1 MTDSTF
7 VASPAASI
15 DNSAP
20 VQEEDS
26 ERAVLEGFLLDTLN
40 ADAVRSLSRNT
51 SGQVLSSSQG
61 LISLSNGSGLTANV
75 AYDLNT
81 EQGIQYTWFTLNVDG
96 LEFAAV
102 PQVWYAEKLL
112 QQNGSQRLSFIATDL
127 LIGDVGGEFGFIASD
142 DSAVST
148 GALRMEITIGSSGEV
163 ISSSMSLTPRT

>member
-1 MTDSTF
+1 M
-7 VASPAASI
+7 
-15 DNSAP
+15 
-20 VQEEDS
+20 
-26 ERAVLEGFLLDTLN
+26 
-40 ADAVRSLSRNT
+40 
-51 SGQVLSSSQG
+51 
-61 LISLSNGSGLTANV
+61 
-75 AYDLNT
+75 
-81 EQGIQYTWFTLNVDG
+81 DG